1 MITFDNE
8 RPIYLQIVELIKLDI
23 ISGKLNKGDKLLSV
37 REYAVLYKVNP
48 NTMQK
53 ALSELEREKLIFTE
67 RTNGKYVTLDNDLIK
82 KYKIKYI
89 NEKINS
95 FIEEMNNIGINIED
109 IINELKKKGNE

>member
-8 RPIYLQIVELIKLDI
+8 RPIYLQIVELIKLEI